1 MDISQAEIDEVVRNA
16 LLEDRADADI
26 TTETLVPTDLQGA
39 ARIIAKAEGVLAGV
53 EVAGGRVSDGRP
65 IAGIQ
70 RHPLGRRR
78 G

>member
-39 ARIIAKAEGVLAGV
+39 ARIIPKAEGVLAGV
-53 EVAGGRVSDGRP
+53 EVAEAVFRAVDPRCGSTPSSRT
-65 IAGIQ
+65 A
-70 RHPLGRRR
+70 R